1 MDNSK
6 KSIAVVI
13 PVFRSAHHL
22 NEVTSEIITTIQES
36 NQILKMKYYLS
47 KIVLVDDGSTDGSSE
62 VIQMLQKNPLISGVF
77 LNRNYGQHAA
87 IFAGVL
93 TTQEDVI
100 ITMDEDGEHDPKMI
114 EKMIEKMENSNADVV
129 YAKFQYKTFNMKEL
143 LSSASKRVIAFL
155 ASEPNIRFISSFRVI
170 KGSIF
175 RSAAVYANNG
185 SFLDI
190 SLSWITQKV
199 EVVDGFKRDSNR
211 SSTYDFRKLMSHF
224 GNLLF
229 ASGIKPLRYLYNLG
243 LIISLGSLLATIYIL
258 FRKYF
263 NLIPIQGWVS
273 SIVVLIFFGGL
284 LMSSIGLVARYV
296 SVVVETASGKPFFTI
311 KNQK

>member
-143 LSSASKRVIAFL
+143 L
-155 ASEPNIRFISSFRVI
+155 PN
-170 KGSIF
+170 
-175 RSAAVYANNG
+175 
-185 SFLDI
+185 DI
-190 SLSWITQKV
+190 
-199 EVVDGFKRDSNR
+199 
-211 SSTYDFRKLMSHF
+211 
-224 GNLLF
+224 
-229 ASGIKPLRYLYNLG
+229 
-243 LIISLGSLLATIYIL
+243 
-258 FRKYF
+258 
-263 NLIPIQGWVS
+263 
-273 SIVVLIFFGGL
+273 
-284 LMSSIGLVARYV
+284 
-296 SVVVETASGKPFFTI
+296 
-311 KNQK
+311 